1 MHAQKQMPIQYTF
14 DVTIPLNR
22 IIKETDDDE
31 KRVYL
36 EFEFFDKKGFVK
48 TETIKEDNNKFI
60 IIKFDSYK
68 NLRRACQLYN
78 RTHSECKVELKKYY
92 RIGTERYFSKDFKI
106 LNIPEH
112 ISTEQVQ
119 QDILKLIKRSS
130 IQFRSRNSTN
140 DIYFFIN
147 ETNAINILKETWSLI
162 IQNEFYRIVPAY
174 YKRGDIERRNRWVA
188 KYKGFKK
195 DDSCYDI
202 KEIFEQ
208 LGGVNFIEKILI
220 NIPIMIIYM

>member
-22 IIKETDDDE
+22 IIKETDDDK

-48 TETIKEDNNKFI
+48 TETIKENNNKFI

-92 RIGTERYFSKDFKI
+92 RIGMERYSSKDFKI
-106 LNIPEH
+106 LNVSEH

-119 QDILKLIKRSS
+119 QDILKLIKRGS
-130 IQFRSRNSTN
+130 I
-140 DIYFFIN
+140 
-147 ETNAINILKETWSLI
+147 
-162 IQNEFYRIVPAY
+162 EF
-174 YKRGDIERRNRWVA
+174 
-188 KYKGFKK
+188 
-195 DDSCYDI
+195 
-202 KEIFEQ
+202 
-208 LGGVNFIEKILI
+208 
-220 NIPIMIIYM
+220 